1 MTTLSARSAFADE
14 LRRWRALRRVSQ
26 LELAI
31 RAGTTQR
38 YLSYL
43 EQGRSQPGREV
54 VVRIAE
60 SLELSLRERNALLV
74 AAGYSP
80 LFSELAL
87 DAPELTPLLTA
98 LRVVLDGH
106 LPYPALIVDGYGT
119 MIEHNVAF
127 ELLMEGCAPELLTP
141 PVNVHRLALHP
152 DGISRRVLN
161 LPEWGG
167 HIVEAIRSRARISP
181 DPGLDELIAE
191 LEGYLPPTELDAGLH
206 GFAIPLRLRTDDG
219 ELCLITTLTAF
230 ASSTDVSL
238 SELRLKALLPAD
250 TPTADI
256 LRRRDER
263 VHAQ

>member
-1 MTTLSARSAFADE
+1 MTTASALSAFSSE

-31 RAGTTQR
+31 RANTTQR

-43 EQGRSQPGREV
+43 EQGRSRPGREL
-54 VVRIAE
+54 VVRLAE
-60 SLELSLRERNALLV
+60 SLDLSLRERNALLL
-74 AAGYSP
+74 AAGYTP
-80 LFSELAL
+80 AFTELAL
-87 DAPELTPLLTA
+87 DAPELAPLREA
-98 LRVVLDGH
+98 LRLVLDGH

-119 MIEHNVAF
+119 LIEHNAAF
-127 ELLMEGCAPELLTP
+127 DIILEGCAPELLIP

-152 DGISRRVLN
+152 DGAAQRVMN

-167 HIVEAIRSRARISP
+167 HMIKAIRSRARISP
-181 DPGLDELIAE
+181 DPGLDALIAE
-191 LEGYLPPTELDAGLH
+191 LETYLPPTELASDLH
-206 GFAIPLRLRTDDG
+206 DFAIPLRLRTDDG
-219 ELCLITTLTAF
+219 ELCLLTTLTAF

-250 TPTADI
+250 TATADI

-263 VHAQ
+263 SRR